1 MKVIFLMLLMLL
13 PWTLKAQEAHS
24 DTTELDERSGKSLS
38 HDLEKGKFDIHFRS
52 FYMQTINQGALTD
65 YSTLA
70 VGAGLGYLSPAWK
83 GFQVGFSGFFVFQL
97 FENNLTIADPTT
109 GAGNRYEVV
118 LYDMHDPENARDL
131 DRLEEFFISYQ
142 KKNFKAI
149 FGRQKVNSPML
160 NEQDNRMR
168 PNIFSGLSI
177 YHKSKKWESMGAW
190 LTSVAIRGTVDWYKM
205 DDSFGVYSFGRNPFG
220 EPSGYKGNIT
230 TKGLA
235 MAGVKYNNNGLSL
248 QGWNYF
254 AENVFN
260 LNFVQGDYAHD
271 LGEKKLLVGLQGF
284 YQTAVNQGGNQDP
297 KKAYILPNEKP
308 SGLGAKLGLQS
319 GKQEVSINF
328 LGFMGQGRFLF
339 PREWGRE
346 QFYVSLPRERFEG
359 SGDVKA
365 WTLKYK
371 TELPMKGTKL
381 EFGASKVNHSDI
393 EKYAANKYGIP
404 SYYHFTGAL
413 NYKFRGYLDGL
424 DGQIL
429 IVNKTAQDFAAVSDA
444 YRINRVDLWNL
455 NVTLDYR
462 F

>member
-1 MKVIFLMLLMLL
+1 MKLIFLLLLTL
-13 PWTLKAQEAHS
+13 PWALNAQELHS
-24 DTTELDERSGKSLS
+24 DTTGLEERHRKSLS

-52 FYMQTINQGALTD
+52 FYMQTINQGALTN

-70 VGAGLGYLSPAWK
+70 AGAGLGYLSPAWK

-97 FENNLTIADPTT
+97 YETNLTIADPTT
-109 GAGNRYEVV
+109 GAGNRYEVL
-118 LYDMHDPENARDL
+118 LYDMHDPKNAKDL

-149 FGRQKVNSPML
+149 YGRQKINSPML

-168 PNIFSGLSI
+168 PNIFNGLSI
-177 YHKSKKWESMGAW
+177 YHKNKNWESMAAW

-230 TKGLA
+230 SKGLA
-235 MAGVKYNNNGLSL
+235 MAGLKYNNNDLSL

-254 AENVFN
+254 SENVFN
-260 LNFVQGDYAHD
+260 LSFVQGDYSRD
-271 LGEKKLLVGLQGF
+271 LGNKKLIVGLQGF
-284 YQTAVNQGGNQDP
+284 YQTAIKQGGNSDP
-297 KKAYILPNEKP
+297 KNAYILPDEKS
-308 SGLGAKLGLQS
+308 SGLGSKLGIQS
-319 GKQEVSINF
+319 GKQEFSINF
-328 LGFMGQGRFLF
+328 LGFTGEGRFLF

-346 QFYVSLPRERFEG
+346 QFYASLPRERFEG

-371 TELPMKGTKL
+371 TELPYKDTKV
-381 EFGASKVNHSDI
+381 EFGASKVNHSEI

-404 SYYHFTGAL
+404 SYYHFTGAF
-413 NYKFRGYLDGL
+413 NYKFKGYLEGL
-424 DGQIL
+424 DAQFL
-429 IVNKTAQDFAAVSDA
+429 IVNKTSQDYSKVSDA
-444 YRINRVDLWNL
+444 YRINRVDLWNM
-455 NVTLDYR
+455 NVILDYR